1 MLQGQWGHRLVK
13 GRGVQLPTKQHDE
26 GLTGRIFVTGGAGF
40 LGRGLIRAAERES
53 WDCQFTIYSRDEEK
67 QHKLRRRWPLVRC
80 VLGDVRDR
88 DRLEQSMA
96 GHDIVIHAAAVK
108 FIPEAEA
115 NVSEAI
121 SVNVGGSQNVV
132 NAALG
137 GAAWPK
143 TVVGISTDKA
153 ALPVNTYGATKM
165 LMERMFTRASAGISW
180 KPNFVSV
187 RYGNVVGS
195 TGSIIPLFQDQ
206 LRRNGKVTV
215 TDPTMSRFW
224 ISVDD
229 AVKLIVLAVKL
240 SSTRLGGI
248 IVPRCKSM
256 NIGKLAEMIVG
267 DQIDSDAIEIVGAR
281 PGEKKHEELVHF
293 QESVLAE
300 KWNDD
305 YFVLH
310 PQADEN
316 KWLNKGQEPWT
327 YSSLYAERLSA
338 EEMQAMIEDAEDLA
352 F

>member
-1 MLQGQWGHRLVK
+1 MA
-13 GRGVQLPTKQHDE
+13 D
-26 GLTGRIFVTGGAGF
+26 GLAGRIFVTGGAGF
-40 LGRGLIRAAERES
+40 LGRGLIRAAERNG

-67 QHKLRRRWPLVRC
+67 QHKLRRRWPNVRC
-80 VLGDVRDR
+80 ILGDVRDR

-96 GHDIVIHAAAVK
+96 EADIVIHAAAIK

-115 NVSEAI
+115 NVAEAI

-132 NAALG
+132 NAAFKD
-137 GAAWPK
+137 WPK
-143 TVVGISTDKA
+143 VIVGISTDKA

-165 LMERMFTRASAGISW
+165 LMERLFTRASAGQVL
-180 KPNFVSV
+180 PPTFVSV

-224 ISVDD
+224 ISIDEAVD
-229 AVKLIVLAVKL
+229 LILLAVGQAHA
-240 SSTRLGGI
+240 RPGGI
-248 IVPRCKSM
+248 FVPRCKSM

-267 DQIDSDAIEIVGAR
+267 EQGLDPSESIEIMGLR
-281 PGEKKHEELVHF
+281 PGEKKHEELVHY

-310 PQADEN
+310 PQAGEHEWVNRD
-316 KWLNKGQEPWT
+316 QEPWT

-338 EEMQAMIEDAEDLA
+338 EEMQAMIEDAKDLA

>member
-1 MLQGQWGHRLVK
+1 M
-13 GRGVQLPTKQHDE
+13 PIE
-26 GLTGRIFVTGGAGF
+26 GLAGRIFVTGGAGF
-40 LGRGLIRAAERES
+40 LGRGLIRAAERDN
-53 WDCQFTIYSRDEEK
+53 WDCQLTIYSRDEEK
-67 QHKLRRRWPLVRC
+67 QHKIRRRWPLVRC
-80 VLGDVRDR
+80 ILGDVRDK
-88 DRLEQSMA
+88 DRVEQSMA
-96 GHDIVIHAAAVK
+96 GHDVVIHAAAIK

-115 NVSEAI
+115 NVAEAI

-137 GAAWPK
+137 SAWPK
-143 TVVGISTDKA
+143 VIVGISTDKA

-165 LMERMFTRASAGISW
+165 LMERLFTRASMGQSL
-180 KPNFVSV
+180 PPTFVSV

-224 ISVDD
+224 ISIDD
-229 AVKLIVLAVKL
+229 AVKLILLAVEQAHA
-240 SSTRLGGI
+240 RPGGI
-248 IVPRCKSM
+248 FVPRCKSM

-267 DQIDSDAIEIVGAR
+267 EQGLDPSDSIEIMGLR
-281 PGEKKHEELVHF
+281 PGEKKHEELVHY

-310 PQADEN
+310 PQAGEHEWVNRD
-316 KWLNKGQEPWT
+316 QEPWT